1 MSKRFSGLLSLL
13 LAALC
18 LFTACSGDPG
28 QPGSDTATSAALP
41 SRPGTASSTSQNG
54 SSPAGSSSGGDSSCP
69 HNATSSSGTSH
80 ESETSSESATRPDS
94 SGSQTSSGHTSASG
108 CASSVQSSAS
118 SSHTASSQ
126 TSSSAPPPV
135 NSKPTSSAASKPAPK
150 PTTPPTKPGY
160 QGTITVKTPVASGK
174 VVYEGNGATIDA
186 SNASEGYVM
195 VKCIS
200 SAPRLKLQIKF
211 SGQTYNYDLNKDG
224 RYVVFNLPGG
234 SGDYQIRVM
243 ENVSGT
249 RYRQLFAATLNV
261 KLSSE
266 FSPFLYPNQYVNF
279 SASSKAVKKSYDLCV
294 GANTDLKK
302 IEAIYTYITQSIAY
316 DYDKADDAKA
326 GKLNGYLPDV
336 DDTLKSGK
344 GICFDYAALMAAM
357 LRAQNIPVKLVTG
370 NVSPNDL
377 SHAWNLVYTREKGW
391 IAFKIY
397 FSGGSWKLMDAT
409 FGAAEGQN
417 IEDYI
422 GNGSKYTQLRVY

>member
-1 MSKRFSGLLSLL
+1 
-13 LAALC
+13 
-18 LFTACSGDPG
+18 
-28 QPGSDTATSAALP
+28 
-41 SRPGTASSTSQNG
+41 
-54 SSPAGSSSGGDSSCP
+54 
-69 HNATSSSGTSH
+69 
-80 ESETSSESATRPDS
+80 
-94 SGSQTSSGHTSASG
+94 
-108 CASSVQSSAS
+108 
-118 SSHTASSQ
+118 
-126 TSSSAPPPV
+126 
-135 NSKPTSSAASKPAPK
+135 
-150 PTTPPTKPGY
+150 
-160 QGTITVKTPVASGK
+160 
-174 VVYEGNGATIDA
+174 
-186 SNASEGYVM
+186 M

-211 SGQTYNYDLNKDG
+211 GGQTYNYDLNKDG
-224 RYVVFNLPGG
+224 RYEVFNLPGG

-279 SASSKAVKKSYDLCV
+279 SASSKAVKTSYDLCV

-370 NVSPNDL
+370 NVSPNNL

>member
-1 MSKRFSGLLSLL
+1 M
-13 LAALC
+13 
-18 LFTACSGDPG
+18 
-28 QPGSDTATSAALP
+28 
-41 SRPGTASSTSQNG
+41 
-54 SSPAGSSSGGDSSCP
+54 
-69 HNATSSSGTSH
+69 
-80 ESETSSESATRPDS
+80 
-94 SGSQTSSGHTSASG
+94 
-108 CASSVQSSAS
+108 
-118 SSHTASSQ
+118 
-126 TSSSAPPPV
+126 
-135 NSKPTSSAASKPAPK
+135 
-150 PTTPPTKPGY
+150 
-160 QGTITVKTPVASGK
+160 
-174 VVYEGNGATIDA
+174 
-186 SNASEGYVM
+186 
-195 VKCIS
+195 
-200 SAPRLKLQIKF
+200 
-211 SGQTYNYDLNKDG
+211 
-224 RYVVFNLPGG
+224 
-234 SGDYQIRVM
+234 
-243 ENVSGT
+243 
-249 RYRQLFAATLNV
+249 
-261 KLSSE
+261 
-266 FSPFLYPNQYVNF
+266 
-279 SASSKAVKKSYDLCV
+279 

-370 NVSPNDL
+370 NVSPNNL